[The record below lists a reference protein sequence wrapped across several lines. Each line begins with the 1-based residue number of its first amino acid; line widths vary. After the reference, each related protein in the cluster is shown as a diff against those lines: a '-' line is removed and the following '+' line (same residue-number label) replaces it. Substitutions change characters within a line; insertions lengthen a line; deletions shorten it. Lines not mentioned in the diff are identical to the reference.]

1 MISISYPLLQTTSKN
16 LYIAFSQHKAIQ
28 VLINDLIVFDSRG
41 LHNALFFESRFFKDT
56 HRSEIKIKDR
66 SKETF
71 KVMPV
76 LCKVHNQH

>member
-1 MISISYPLLQTTSKN
+1 MISISYPPSQITPKN
-16 LYIAFSQHKAIQ
+16 LYIALPQHKAIQ

-41 LHNALFFESRFFKDT
+41 FHNALFFESRFFKDA

-71 KVMPV
+71 KAMPV
-76 LCKVHNQH
+76 LGKVHNQH